1 LPSISPRHR
10 VHDEEIGAENV
21 DAHEL
26 LHHSLGL
33 NRRTRTSGE
42 AGYSLITPIHQVSG
56 WY

>member
-26 LHHSLGL
+26 LHHLLGL
-33 NRRTRTSGE
+33 NLCE
-42 AGYSLITPIHQVSG
+42 FEG
-56 WY
+56 WFSAD